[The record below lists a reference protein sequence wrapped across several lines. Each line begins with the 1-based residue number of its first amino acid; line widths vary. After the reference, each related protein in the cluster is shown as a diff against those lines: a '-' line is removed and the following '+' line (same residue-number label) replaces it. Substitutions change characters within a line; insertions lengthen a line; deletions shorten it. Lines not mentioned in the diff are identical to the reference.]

1 MIKFLP
7 WHLDKWL
14 SQQGSLLPYDKLE
27 HFLLAFIGIF
37 IFNRVFNWSI
47 KTGIIVAL
55 LLGIGWEIKDG
66 ILPYD
71 WERGLIQGFSWKDLI
86 ADVTGI
92 FTGVIF
98 IAAFIRKKST
108 ESLERM

>member
-14 SQQGSLLPYDKLE
+14 SQQGSLLVYDKLE
-27 HFLLAFIGIF
+27 HFLLALIGVF
-37 IFNRVFNWSI
+37 IFNRVFKWSLR
-47 KTGIIVAL
+47 TSIIVAL

-66 ILPYD
+66 VLPYD

-86 ADVTGI
+86 ADAAGI
-92 FTGVIF
+92 ITGVTLIL
-98 IAAFIRKKST
+98 AFARKKADKIT
-108 ESLERM
+108 